1 MIIEAY
7 IDESELARCES
18 EIAEQIRAAVPVVQA
33 AMAEMYRDI
42 VIGNLGPSGVDRPI
56 TWEPL
61 SNRSTVG
68 RAYIKQVGRSY
79 ATLYETGKLASAIR
93 MDNSSVEQSTVS
105 VSDEDC
111 EYAVKHQYGFPPQNL
126 PARPYFPFDPQTVE
140 TTPYTLDAMRQ
151 VAEETLAKELEANP

>member
-1 MIIEAY
+1 LIIEAT
-7 IDESELARCES
+7 IDQSELDNCAD
-18 EIAEQIRAAVPVVQA
+18 EIAAQIRAAVPAVQA

-61 SNRSTVG
+61 SNRSAVG
-68 RAYIKQVGRSY
+68 RAYIQKVGRTY

-126 PARPYFPFDPQTVE
+126 PARPYFPFDPMTGE
-140 TTPYTLDAMRQ
+140 TTPYTLAAMQQ
-151 VAEETLAKELEANP
+151 VAQETLNKELEAGL